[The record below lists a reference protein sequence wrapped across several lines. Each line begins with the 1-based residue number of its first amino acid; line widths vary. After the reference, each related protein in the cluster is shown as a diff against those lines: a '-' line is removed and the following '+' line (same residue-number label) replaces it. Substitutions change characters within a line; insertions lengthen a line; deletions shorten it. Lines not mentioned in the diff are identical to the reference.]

1 MKRSAENAEE
11 KLDIIQ
17 EKSDNL
23 LQETKDIHSSMNSI
37 DEKIQQVAQSTTKIG
52 DRIANI
58 SKQSEEVMELSE
70 KISDSQ
76 LELQRGHDVLKVK
89 LEEGII
95 LLRESYHNLDKE
107 IGGLRDETVQ
117 IEKEIM
123 RVGDSLSSKMNILQI
138 KADDIGNVAGASLE
152 KQKEVLQGQSDAL
165 NGLQLL
171 TKFQSQA
178 LEESR
183 HVRIILFLFSPL
195 K

>member
-58 SKQSEEVMELSE
+58 SKQSEEVMELSK

-138 KADDIGNVAGASLE
+138 KADDIGNVGGASLE